1 MVIFVKYFFYLLV
14 FSGVMFVSFAYL
26 GPIFGVDFSAHMQSI
41 EMVIDLGIE

>member
-1 MVIFVKYFFYLLV
+1 MVRLFKYFFYLLV
-14 FSGVMFVSFAYL
+14 FSGIIFVSFAYL